1 MSEQIIDQVT
11 SDLAAAIE
19 AISMASVLIGNA
31 RAAKV
36 AEVSGGAVT
45 TTPEQLAAI
54 TAAADSELS
63 IALREQIRDVI
74 SVYIVNIST
83 GA

>member
-1 MSEQIIDQVT
+1 MPEDITVQVS
-11 SDLAAAIE
+11 SDLAPAIE
-19 AISMASVLIGNA
+19 AVAQASVRIASL

-45 TTPEQLAAI
+45 TTPDQLTAI
-54 TAAADSELS
+54 TAAASAELF
-63 IALREQIRDVI
+63 ADLRQQLRDVI
-74 SVYIVNIST
+74 NVYIVNIST